1 MRVSDA
7 TTEALERIRA
17 IAARAAQAAAGEAIA
32 PDPLA
37 ARRSPAD
44 AKPERGAPPLHW
56 QGAEERALEVRQVA
70 PAAPASSP

>member
-1 MRVSDA
+1 MSDA

-17 IAARAAQAAAGEAIA
+17 IAARAARPAAGEAIA

-56 QGAEERALEVRQVA
+56 QEEAEERALEVRQVA
-70 PAAPASSP
+70 LAAPASSP